1 LDALHKAV
9 FSNAS
14 SQANVRQIRGR
25 VAGAMSD
32 AAPKERGGLSQL
44 SVRGWT
50 RSKAARNPDGGIESL
65 IAFLEKKATPSD
77 PNAAANQ
84 RVKISKVCGT
94 SPPGGH
100 RHIRSITCQ
109 ACSRLKQ
116 YFRTKIGTTQSCR
129 NFRWVTA
136 ASRLLSLANVN

>member
-9 FSNAS
+9 FTNAS

-25 VAGAMSD
+25 MDGVMSD
-32 AAPKERGGLSQL
+32 AAPKERGGSTQL

-50 RSKAARNPDGGIESL
+50 RTKAARNPHGGGIESL
-65 IAFLEKKATPSD
+65 IAFLEKRATPSN

-94 SPPGGH
+94 SPSGGH
-100 RHIRSITCQ
+100 RHIRSIDLPGLFSPQ
-109 ACSRLKQ
+109 ADIPERRLGLP
-116 YFRTKIGTTQSCR
+116 RVVATSVG
-129 NFRWVTA
+129 
-136 ASRLLSLANVN
+136 